1 MNISDYLKDKQIEF
15 KSDGSLFGL
24 PILESMQQKRC
35 PICGNKIYLMLNNKM
50 YYCRSKKHKSY
61 VVSREKVDKA
71 AN

>member
-1 MNISDYLKDKQIEF
+1 MEIGDYLKSKNITF

-35 PICGNKIYLMLNNKM
+35 PICGNKIYLMLNNKF

-61 VVSREKVDKA
+61 VVSKEKIDKVA
-71 AN
+71 